1 MQRRQPE
8 RPWERDMQRRQPERP
23 AAQQHEREAVS
34 DAAADTTAGTRAAVE
49 RFLAALNAGDP
60 DRIAACVT
68 DDFHN
73 EHTSTLGTSLR
84 GRAAYRERLPGFLG
98 QFAGLRY
105 DVEDLLVDGD
115 RAAVAY
121 RMSCRWIDPDDP
133 AAPPRPVTIR
143 GVFRFRVSGGLI
155 AHRVDYWDSG
165 EFRRQVAAPAPS
177 PEPSPTGAP

>member
-1 MQRRQPE
+1 VNR
-8 RPWERDMQRRQPERP
+8 
-23 AAQQHEREAVS
+23 
-34 DAAADTTAGTRAAVE
+34 AAADTADATRAAVE
-49 RFLAALNAGDP
+49 RFLDALNGGDP
-60 DRIAACVT
+60 DRIGACVT

-73 EHTSTLGTSLR
+73 EHTSTLGTSLQ
-84 GRAAYRERLPGFLG
+84 GRAAYRERLPGFLA

-115 RAAVAY
+115 RSAVAY

-155 AHRVDYWDSG
+155 AHRVDYWDSA
-165 EFRRQVAAPAPS
+165 EFRRQVSAPIPS
-177 PEPSPTGAP
+177 PGPSASPSPTGAS